1 MEQKEIIS
9 AVPVLDDMGNPWNFG
24 WAKSMN
30 FIYNP
35 GLILAPRRSVHE
47 SDRYIAISSTHML
60 IAEILDN
67 GFLGFIGMTLISLKD
82 KKQSTQFRKIPFPLG
97 CFELPGNSEEGQI
110 KVQGK
115 KFIFNFSAMD
125 EGVRII
131 QIDIPRFGHN
141 MSLRGKLVLT
151 PPEGAE
157 SLLTHMPWR
166 ENKYAFRCSRR
177 SPWYIAEG
185 VILYGANELVF
196 TRGNS
201 WGIYEWNRGVRP
213 RADVRFWAAGCGRS
227 GGRQV
232 GISVVYDSADSAH
245 GTENA
250 FFLDGKI
257 QKLYQV
263 TFQVNPSNW
272 LLPWR
277 FTSNDHRL
285 EMVFIPLLRKTET
298 MQMFFHSLKLR
309 QVSGAFS
316 GKVILDDNSEF
327 EFQNITGFAERRKTY
342 L

>member
-9 AVPVLDDMGNPWNFG
+9 EVPVLDDMGNPWNFG

-35 GLILAPRRSVHE
+35 GLVIAPRRSVHE
-47 SDRYIAISSTHML
+47 SDRYIAISPTHM
-60 IAEILDN
+60 ITAEIQDN
-67 GFLGFIGMTLISLKD
+67 GYLGYIGMTLVSLKE
-82 KKQSTQFRKIPFPLG
+82 KKQTTQYWKLPFPLG
-97 CFELPGNSEEGQI
+97 SYEFPGSSEEGHI

-115 KFIFNFSAMD
+115 KYFFNFSAMD
-125 EGVRII
+125 KGVRII
-131 QIDIPRFGHN
+131 KFDIPRFNHN

-151 PPEGAE
+151 PVKAAE

-166 ENKYAFRCSRR
+166 EKRHAFRCARR

-185 VILYGANELVF
+185 VILYGTNELVF
-196 TRGNS
+196 TSGNS

-227 GGRQV
+227 SGKQV
-232 GISVVYDSADSAH
+232 GISVGYDSADSTH

-257 QKLYQV
+257 QKLDQV
-263 TFQVNPSNW
+263 TFQVSPSNW

-277 FTSNDHRL
+277 FTSNDGRL
-285 EMVFIPLLRKTET
+285 EMVFVPLLRRTET
-298 MQMFFHSLKLR
+298 LQMFFHLLKRR
-309 QVSGAFS
+309 QIYGTFS
-316 GKVILDDNSEF
+316 GKVILDNKREF
-327 EFQNITGFAERRKTY
+327 EFQNIAGFAERRKTY